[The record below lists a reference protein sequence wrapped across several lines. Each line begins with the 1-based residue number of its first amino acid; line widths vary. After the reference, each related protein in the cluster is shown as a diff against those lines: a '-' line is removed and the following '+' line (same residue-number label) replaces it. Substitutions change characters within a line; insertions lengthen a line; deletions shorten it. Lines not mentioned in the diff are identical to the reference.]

1 MINSKQRSKLR
12 SLAHHIKPSVYIGK
26 SGLTE
31 GVYASISQSLET
43 HELIKV
49 KFNES
54 KELRSDLLD
63 SSEDKLS
70 ASVVGS
76 IGNTVILYRE
86 NEDQDR
92 RKYRI

>member
-31 GVYASISQSLET
+31 GVYTSISESLET

-54 KELRSDLLD
+54 KELRSDLVD
-63 SSEDKLS
+63 NSEGKLS

-76 IGNTVILYRE
+76 IGNTIILYRE